1 MGPPVEGYW
10 TRGRICLGLGYFLHG
25 GEEGDPTLWI
35 VGVGDFSTHQED
47 AVQISPP
54 GGMPTEGA
62 SAETSGGRELVLPP
76 TGYGNSIG
84 ELGVGGYIC
93 CLPPEQRITV
103 NCNQTHHGSVSGG
116 KSVTWGGG
124 VPEGVGTG
132 EPEPVVDTGGRR

>member
-1 MGPPVEGYW
+1 MVLCVKGF
-10 TRGRICLGLGYFLHG
+10 GLIGSIIPYNRYFYLVVIQAG
-25 GEEGDPTLWI
+25 ANLRI
-35 VGVGDFSTHQED
+35 VGVGDVSTHQED